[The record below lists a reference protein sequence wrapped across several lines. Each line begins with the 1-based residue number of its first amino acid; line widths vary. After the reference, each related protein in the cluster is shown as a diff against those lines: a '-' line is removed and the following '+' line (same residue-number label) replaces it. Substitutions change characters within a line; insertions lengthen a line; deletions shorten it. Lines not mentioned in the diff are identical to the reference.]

1 MEEEKDDIDNEI
13 VPKVKHKSG
22 VGMAIVFVILSGIVF
37 GAIGYWYGTKSISWM
52 TNSCPTMPAPV
63 SPPSL
68 SGTPTK
74 TPTISKTPSVV
85 STTASPTATA
95 SATVTATTSVGIT
108 QITN

>member
-1 MEEEKDDIDNEI
+1 MSEEEKDDIENEI

-37 GAIGYWYGTKSISWM
+37 GAIGYWYGTSTKTKCSEVLPVVSSS
-52 TNSCPTMPAPV
+52 TTPAAKIV
-63 SPPSL
+63 S
-68 SGTPTK
+68 K

-85 STTASPTATA
+85 STTASPTVTA